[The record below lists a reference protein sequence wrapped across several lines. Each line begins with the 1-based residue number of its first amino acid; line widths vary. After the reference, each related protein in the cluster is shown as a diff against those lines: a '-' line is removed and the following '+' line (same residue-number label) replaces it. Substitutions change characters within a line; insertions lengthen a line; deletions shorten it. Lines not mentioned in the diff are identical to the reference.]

1 MLKRFA
7 TTIAAGAVVSA
18 MSASAF
24 AYQTKAPEAPKTA
37 IKTTTVVEG
46 LDSPWAMAFLGDGRI
61 AVTEKPGRLRIVSA
75 DGTLSDPVGGLPRIA
90 EVGQGGLL
98 DVEPGPDFAT
108 SGMIYLSFA
117 QARDGG
123 VATAAARGRLVRS
136 GDGYTLENV
145 ETIFQQQP
153 ALGGGRH
160 FGSRLVFAPDG
171 KLFITTGDRGE
182 RSRAQDT
189 SNTIAK
195 VIRVNPDG
203 SVPDD
208 NPFVGRDGY
217 LPEIFSIGHRN
228 AQGAAINPAT
238 GELWT
243 VEHGARGG
251 DEINVPK
258 AGRNYGWP
266 VISYGRHYS
275 GRKIGDGQAK
285 AGLEQ
290 PLYYWD
296 PSIAPSGMAF
306 YQGDLFPE
314 WRNSVFV
321 GALKSRMLV
330 RLEISDGKIVA
341 RERLLTNLGSRIR
354 AVEVGPDG
362 AVYVVTD
369 SSDGKIV
376 KIEPAS

>member
-18 MSASAF
+18 ISATAF
-24 AYQTKAPEAPKTA
+24 AYQTKAPEAPRTA

-75 DGTLSDPVGGLPRIA
+75 DGALSDPVGGLPRIA